1 MERTVIEQNPTSV
14 SLKPRTFAQA
24 KGIFRSSYKFSLR
37 RDCQQR
43 ALQGSRVL
51 A

>member
-1 MERTVIEQNPTSV
+1 VTV
-14 SLKPRTFAQA
+14 SLKLRTIAQA
-24 KGIFRSSYKFSLR
+24 KGIFRSSYMFSLR

-43 ALQGSRVL
+43 TLRDSRVL